1 MALSTLKRFL
11 KNGLILGIVLLV
23 APFFCLAI
31 WLNKHL
37 RGAEKL
43 QNILVIDNAK
53 IGDLICAT
61 PVFRVIKER
70 YPMVNLTVLV
80 IPRVEGILRGNKN
93 IDRIII
99 SSLNVNYG
107 IGDAWR
113 LAKTIKNGQFN
124 VCLNLV
130 PGTLNYILPFFC
142 LIPKRITSSS
152 RHHSL
157 FFRCLS
163 LLYTDRIN
171 WPDNTLSLKHYLE
184 LLKPI
189 GIQSENIKK
198 EVVVSDQAK
207 AKAEDF
213 LRQKGFSNQDVLVGF
228 SLTAGNKIK
237 EWNVENFARLAEM
250 IADRYGYKIIAIGA
264 LADRKVLDEFNHLTE
279 NRFVTTSDF
288 LLDEL
293 AGLISRFDY
302 FISVDSGPLYIAN
315 ALGVPVLNIIGPYN
329 YLEQAPYYE
338 VCEIVKADGVSCWP
352 CLHMYSTITACPL
365 GHRACLTETTP
376 GLAFDFFE
384 KLIARYGKK

>member
-1 MALSTLKRFL
+1 M
-11 KNGLILGIVLLV
+11 GIVLLV

-61 PVFRVIKER
+61 PAFRAIKER

-80 IPRVEGILRGNKN
+80 IPRVEGILKGNKN

-99 SSLNVNYG
+99 SSLNINYS
-107 IGDAWR
+107 IGDVWR
-113 LAKTIKNGQFN
+113 LAKTIKNGRFD

-142 LIPKRITSSS
+142 LIPKRITSYSA
-152 RHHSL
+152 HHSL

-163 LLYTDRIN
+163 LLYTDRID

-189 GIQSENIKK
+189 GIQSENLKK
-198 EVVVSDQAK
+198 EVTISDQAK

-264 LADRKVLDEFNHLTE
+264 MADRKILEEFNRQAN
-279 NRFVTTSDF
+279 NRFIIASDF
-288 LLDEL
+288 LLDEI

-329 YLEQAPYYE
+329 YVEQAPYYE
-338 VCEIVKADGVSCWP
+338 ACEIVKVEGVPCWP

-365 GHRACLTETTP
+365 GHRSCLTETTP
-376 GLAFDFFE
+376 RLAFEFFE